1 MKDIRIAAIVLAGGQ
16 DDLAQEEKVAA
27 KSLIVINNKPMAS
40 YVLEPLNDLPEV
52 KYVVF
57 VGPEKDSLQPLYD
70 TRVSAAE
77 TLTGSLRAGLA
88 ASEGCDAD
96 YYLVLTADLP
106 WITQEA
112 LASFL
117 QGALALNADL
127 VYLATDKA
135 SAEAQFPSLKRTY
148 GRFFEGKLTGG
159 NVLLLKAGAESKLL
173 PFIDKAFA
181 ARKNPFRLASIIG
194 FETLFALLL
203 GRLKVVTLERRVS
216 SLLGFSVAVF
226 LSADASLATDV
237 DSAEHLREARKLGS
251 S

>member
-1 MKDIRIAAIVLAGGQ
+1 MKEIRIAAIVLAGGQ
-16 DDLAQEEKVAA
+16 DDLARQEQVAA
-27 KSLIVINNKPMAS
+27 KSLILINNKPMAS
-40 YVLEPLNDLPEV
+40 YVLEPLNALAEV
-52 KYVVF
+52 KHIAF
-57 VGPEKDSLQPLYD
+57 VGPEAERLASLYN
-70 TRVSAAE
+70 TRVPAGE
-77 TLTGSLRAGLA
+77 TLTGSLRAGIT
-88 ASEGCDAD
+88 ASKGCEAD
-96 YYLVLTADLP
+96 FYLVLTADLP

-117 QGALALNADL
+117 QAALAIGADL

-194 FETLFALLL
+194 FQTLFALAL
-203 GRLKVVTLERRVS
+203 GRLKVAALERRVS
-216 SLLGFSVAVF
+216 SLLDFSVRVI
-226 LSADASLATDV
+226 LSSDASLATDV
-237 DSAEHLREARKLGS
+237 DSARHLQVARKLGS